1 VLTIEVND
9 RLDKLQIKINKLLQ
23 DKQTIEQKMFD
34 CGTILKKLELGIT
47 YAESRGEDLFFLEIL
62 IL

>member
-1 VLTIEVND
+1 MLTIEVND

-47 YAESRGEDLFFLEIL
+47 YAESREDLFFLEIL
-62 IL
+62 IV